1 MGSFAEDRSVVTD
14 IDRHPRDGAVSPHR
28 PPWAVTHG
36 RIEALPIASLLP
48 ADSPRM
54 AGTDQEHV
62 CRLMEVGSELPPILV
77 QRSTRRVVD
86 GMHRVQAAAMRGDD
100 RILVQYFEGDDA
112 ESFVQSVRVNVA
124 HGLPLSTGER
134 EMAAERIIQAY
145 PGWSD
150 RAIAVVAGLSAPTVA
165 GIRRR
170 STENSCQLSKRMGRD
185 GRMRPVDGTAG
196 RQKAM
201 EIIRERPDASL
212 REIAREAGISV
223 GTAHNIRVKL
233 RADTN
238 STGGESCRNEMNRD
252 RQPVPSVSSDP
263 AARGAST
270 SQEVQ
275 RAHREILLSLRKDPS
290 VRLTA
295 RGRFLLQWL
304 GVLSVD
310 ADRLKQLVGS
320 VPDRWVVAVAR
331 LAWDCSNAWQQLAA
345 ELERRTDAL

>member
-1 MGSFAEDRSVVTD
+1 MGNFAEDRSIATD
-14 IDRHPRDGAVSPHR
+14 LGEDPAGEEVSPYR
-28 PPWAVTHG
+28 PPWTVTHG
-36 RIEALPIASLLP
+36 RIEAIPIASLLP

-62 CRLMEVGSELPPILV
+62 RRLIEVESGLPPILV
-77 QRSTRRVVD
+77 QRSTRRVID
-86 GMHRVQAAAMRGDD
+86 GMHRLQAAALRGDD

-145 PGWSD
+145 PDWSD
-150 RAIAVVAGLSAPTVA
+150 RAIAEVAGLSAPTVA
-165 GIRRR
+165 SVRRR

-196 RQKAM
+196 RRKAL
-201 EIIRERPDASL
+201 EIIRERPEASL

-233 RADTN
+233 RAETKG
-238 STGGESCRNEMNRD
+238 TGDDPCREEMNRD
-252 RQPVPSVSSDP
+252 RQPGSSVSSDK

-270 SQEVQ
+270 PQEVQ
-275 RAHREILLSLRKDPS
+275 RVNRQVLLSLRKDPS

-310 ADRLKQLVGS
+310 ADRLTQLVGS
-320 VPDRWVVAVAR
+320 VPDHWVVAVAR
-331 LAWDCSNAWQQLAA
+331 LAWDCSTAWQQLAA
-345 ELERRTDAL
+345 ELERRTDAF

>member
-1 MGSFAEDRSVVTD
+1 MSNFAEDRSVATD
-14 IDRHPRDGAVSPHR
+14 LGEDPGAEEVSPHR
-28 PPWAVTHG
+28 PPWTVTHG
-36 RIEALPIASLLP
+36 RIEAIQIASLLP

-62 CRLMEVGSELPPILV
+62 RRLVEVESGLPPILV
-77 QRSTRRVVD
+77 QRATCRVVD
-86 GMHRVQAAAMRGDD
+86 GMHRVQAAAARGDD

-124 HGLPLSTGER
+124 HGLPLSVVER
-134 EMAAERIIQAY
+134 EMAAERIIRAY

-150 RAIAVVAGLSAPTVA
+150 RAIAEVAGLSAPTV
-165 GIRRR
+165 GSIRRR

-185 GRMRPVDGTAG
+185 GRMRPVDGRAG
-196 RQKAM
+196 RQRAL

-223 GTAHNIRVKL
+223 GTAHNIRVQI
-233 RADTN
+233 RSETN
-238 STGGESCRNEMNRD
+238 GKGGDPRPEEMNRG
-252 RQPVPSVSSDP
+252 RQTEPSVLSDK
-263 AARGAST
+263 AARGALM
-270 SQEVQ
+270 SQEAQ
-275 RAHREILLSLRKDPS
+275 RAHRQVLVSLRKDPS

-310 ADRLKQLVGS
+310 ADRLAQLVGS
-320 VPDRWVVAVAR
+320 VPDHWVTAVAR
-331 LAWDCSNAWQQLAA
+331 LAWDCSTAWQQLAA
-345 ELERRTDAL
+345 ELERRTDSF